1 MRKFNSISPITMC
14 FQSKTCPLIKVGVD
28 RNLESFNSVKEKIS
42 ALSNRDKNDKFMI
55 SWAGKWSTDVFEV
68 SEEDIIEVIY
78 TYGN

>member
-1 MRKFNSISPITMC
+1 MASNITIPKASKSDESI
-14 FQSKTCPLIKVGVD
+14 
-28 RNLESFNSVKEKIS
+28 KIS